1 MPPRTRHGRR
11 EPTPDPVSENEDS
24 SGDEYVQ
31 SDDDNMENVEG
42 DEMEVSDD
50 GDDNESGNG
59 EDDEASDDRSPLD
72 STIQF
77 VLNLRNAQQ
86 YTILRHHNQFRRPND
101 CNDPRFHTRFQK
113 SVYAQVY
120 ANKAFAEHKWIS
132 WKHIGETPEFENLQE
147 MFRTVGIDR
156 IVTMKQPFDE
166 DLIRQFYATVWVSGD
181 CDAMKWM
188 SRTLRCSINRR
199 ESKELLHIRFNN
211 GDDLHDEHTHNP
223 FPIDHFSQFY
233 EEGGRHTYGKVAGLR
248 ALPSV
253 INRIVRATILPRCG
267 NNDDIRGV
275 AWHVIDAIMDGRRFD
290 VINLMMKE
298 IAISKGTLGQGIYY
312 APYIMRLIQSK
323 LGQIGHNLKEHKEY
337 KPRLQLSSPRAPRVR
352 QPTFD
357 QGASSSAAPPSP
369 QGYDPS
375 AFFHLQYAYFGMQ
388 PNDFFNPVLGAI
400 HTLSESIQRLSTGH
414 EALHEDVRG
423 LCTDVG
429 NLNTSVGRLH
439 TRVGVLDS
447 RVQTLESTQAFV
459 YHRHRDAS
467 HPSTS
472 ARPPSPPQE

>member
-1 MPPRTRHGRR
+1 
-11 EPTPDPVSENEDS
+11 
-24 SGDEYVQ
+24 
-31 SDDDNMENVEG
+31 
-42 DEMEVSDD
+42 MEVSDD
-50 GDDNESGNG
+50 GDDNGSGNG
-59 EDDEASDDRSPLD
+59 EDDEASDDGSPLD

-86 YTILRHHNQFRRPND
+86 YTILRHHDQFRRPND

-113 SVYAQVY
+113 SVYEQV
-120 ANKAFAEHKWIS
+120 
-132 WKHIGETPEFENLQE
+132 HIGETPEFEDLQE

-199 ESKELLHIRFNN
+199 EFKELLHIRFNN

-223 FPIDHFSQFY
+223 FSIDHFSQFY

-253 INRIVRATILPRCG
+253 INRIVRANILPRCG

-275 AWHVIDAIMDGRRFD
+275 AWHVIDAILDGRRFD

-298 IAISKGTLGQGIYY
+298 IAISKGTIGQGIYY

-337 KPRLQLSSPRAPRVR
+337 KPRLQLYTPRAPRVR

-357 QGASSSAAPPSP
+357 QGASSSAAPPP
-369 QGYDPS
+369 PHGYDPS
-375 AFFHLQYAYFGMQ
+375 AFFHPQYAYFGMQ
-388 PNDFFNPVLGAI
+388 PNEYFNPVLGAI
-400 HTLSESIQRLSTGH
+400 NTLSESIQRLSTGH

-423 LCTDVG
+423 LRTDVG
-429 NLNTSVGRLH
+429 NLNTSVERLH

-447 RVQTLESTQAFV
+447 RVQTLESTQNICV
-459 YHRHRDAS
+459 S
-467 HPSTS
+467 SS
-472 ARPPSPPQE
+472 S